1 MLRPRPKVS
10 TRQST
15 AHRSSVEFWASK
27 VKGRKNGIMLLGF
40 KIEQRRLMFQK
51 VLMQFLF
58 LFFYDPG
65 MFNYSGVVAFEAG
78 VVFAE

>member
-1 MLRPRPKVS
+1 
-10 TRQST
+10 
-15 AHRSSVEFWASK
+15 
-27 VKGRKNGIMLLGF
+27 
-40 KIEQRRLMFQK
+40 MFQK